1 MAKHHL
7 GHDKEPPSR
16 TRKMGGKGPAV
27 HSHSAK
33 PKRMIKRGGGKK
45 FRA

>member
-1 MAKHHL
+1 MARNFL

-16 TRKMGGKGPAV
+16 SRKMGGKGPVV

-33 PKRMIKRGGGKK
+33 PKHVIKGGGKK
-45 FRA
+45 RYKA